1 LHGTQ
6 AEDFWTAYDPDVA
19 DAPEDL
25 PRVGNDHEALTNA
38 KLSPTGYYTGFFHK
52 DYQGNYVQKGRRT
65 IMKKQHHHHHRP
77 NKRYVQFNHDQDA
90 DDFLS
95 DKELRSVERM
105 NNEYVQ
111 FNHDKDEDDFLS
123 DHELRSVEKMNNDY
137 VQFNHD
143 QDTEDIDVDMPET
156 QLSEMRGSARQR
168 IAEDENWTKFF

>member
-1 LHGTQ
+1 
-6 AEDFWTAYDPDVA
+6 
-19 DAPEDL
+19 
-25 PRVGNDHEALTNA
+25 
-38 KLSPTGYYTGFFHK
+38 
-52 DYQGNYVQKGRRT
+52 
-65 IMKKQHHHHHRP
+65 
-77 NKRYVQFNHDQDA
+77 
-90 DDFLS
+90 
-95 DKELRSVERM
+95 M